1 MLVNSLKTADMKV
14 LLLSFA
20 LKYLSAAE
28 LKNCHQNIRVKK
40 KTVLRAI
47 IQDFVMELSQQTRE
61 RENQQVIL
69 IHFHSQ

>member
-1 MLVNSLKTADMKV
+1 MLVNSLNTADIKV
-14 LLLSFA
+14 LSLSFT
-20 LKYLSAAE
+20 LKYLSVAE
-28 LKNCHQNIRVKK
+28 LKNCHQNIRVK

-61 RENQQVIL
+61 RKNQQVIL